1 MGNPEGNQATKI
13 DDGFRQPVI
22 ELEWSQDAEHNS
34 RDLRDLQPMHGWAM
48 PAKSCNQ
55 ASSSQTIS
63 SSSDYESSLS
73 AQASVEAGVDTAF
86 ASGSFKASAGM
97 NSFKKDVLDSDSY
110 RFEMISYCIQW
121 KAGLN
126 RPTNL
131 TSPGYKPVSEFVK
144 RARELP
150 KISDHDGSLCA
161 GPMVPA
167 PYEAPSGSEVQNMD
181 GTTNAAAAPSS
192 SGAEAEMPQNM
203 VCDDSEAYQ
212 KWEQFFKDFG
222 THFIH
227 YVEGGGKMIFQI
239 DVTSASM
246 TSTQK
251 DSADVA
257 LEIEGEYGPV
267 SAAASVAV
275 QSESSSTNSNSNTK
289 KKVKTIVLGGTPP
302 GDPKTGF
309 GEWAASVPDDPMPV
323 KYKFLPLYYAGS
335 EHMDRE
341 TYSVMSHKYKTA
353 VINGNVQ
360 PDTGIKDRKPAWIQS
375 GESWVSTGDGQ
386 YVDSDRNVLKLESDG
401 RITITS
407 RRGMV
412 LWDSMF
418 AEVPRMSTRP
428 SPGAY
433 ELKLLTNGNLVL
445 QRLEALL
452 AGEEPFVIWQSVT
465 SSSSCNSKIAD
476 KVEFTKGRLTVKAGS
491 EILWSS
497 NTHNSAGQM
506 VRAAPKYFGYG
517 KNNCVT
523 ECVSLFQHGDFT
535 GNEKKLKPFPVGSG
549 YYKGS
554 NMGVSRGSRVCS
566 CECLCVSF
574 AFSVL
579 LLLMTL
585 RLWLLLPPPASACSV
600 VFLFVSWFLLFSPY
614 PTPLILGLGL
624 AFNRIIKTKQRR

>member
-1 MGNPEGNQATKI
+1 
-13 DDGFRQPVI
+13 
-22 ELEWSQDAEHNS
+22 
-34 RDLRDLQPMHGWAM
+34 
-48 PAKSCNQ
+48 
-55 ASSSQTIS
+55 
-63 SSSDYESSLS
+63 
-73 AQASVEAGVDTAF
+73 
-86 ASGSFKASAGM
+86 M

-131 TSPGYKPVSEFVK
+131 ASPGYKPVSEFVK

-150 KISDHDGSLCA
+150 KISDQEGIPCA
-161 GPMVPA
+161 GHLIPA
-167 PYEAPSGSEVQNMD
+167 PYAAPSGSEVHTMD
-181 GTTNAAAAPSS
+181 DTTNAAAPSS
-192 SGAEAEMPQNM
+192 SGSEAEANGEMAQNM

-212 KWEQFFKDFG
+212 KWEVFFKDFG

-227 YVEGGGKMIFQI
+227 YIEGGGKMIFQI

-251 DSADVA
+251 DSAEMA

-267 SAAASVAV
+267 TGAASVAV
-275 QSESSSTNSNSNTK
+275 QTESSSTNSNSNTK
-289 KKVKTIVLGGTPP
+289 KKVKAIVLGGTPP
-302 GDPKTGF
+302 GDLKTGF

-335 EHMDRE
+335 EHMDQE
-341 TYSVMSHKYKTA
+341 TYNIMSNKYKTA
-353 VINGNVQ
+353 VINGNVR
-360 PDTGIKDRKPAWIQS
+360 PDSAIKDRKPSYIVS
-375 GESWVSTGDGQ
+375 GESWVSTEGGQ
-386 YVDSDRNVLKLESDG
+386 YVDDLRNVLKLENDG

-407 RRGMV
+407 RQGMV

-418 AEVPRMSTRP
+418 TEIPRMSIRP

-452 AGEEPFVIWQSVT
+452 EGEEPFVIWQSVT

-476 KVEFTKGRLTVKAGS
+476 KVEFKKGQLTVKAGNDV
-491 EILWSS
+491 LWSS
-497 NTHNSAGQM
+497 KTQNSAGQM

-517 KNNCVT
+517 ENLCVT
-523 ECVSLFQHGDFT
+523 ECVSLFQHGGFT
-535 GNEKKLKPFPVGSG
+535 GDEKKLKPFPKFDG

-566 CECLCVSF
+566 CLCVSF

-579 LLLMTL
+579 LLLVVL
-585 RLWLLLPPPASACSV
+585 RLLMLLPPPASARSV
-600 VFLFVSWFLLFSPY
+600 VFLFVSLLCSYRRPLLFSPTPP
-614 PTPLILGLGL
+614 PTPHNLGLGP
-624 AFNRIIKTKQRR
+624 AFKRIIKTKKRR